1 MRGSSTMQCG
11 KVMAVA
17 IVAAAASFQPSLAA
31 SVSVIPSSDATYTG
45 IPAEI
50 PDKGA
55 NVCVDQLVENPLRL
69 NTPPPRTAHR
79 VHSKHRPHVRRPS
92 SAHRKTIRRVHR
104 PTVQEVVGEPQHIL
118 HCVFLP
124 PPQPAIE
131 SFTITFARA
140 MSAVRPDNFDNW
152 FQTVIRPRARS
163 PFASPLGIFANAAP
177 EPASWALMIG
187 GFLLIGATMRWRIKS
202 RGIAAAAPESR
213 Q

>member
-1 MRGSSTMQCG
+1 MQCG
-11 KVMAVA
+11 KVMALA
-17 IVAAAASFQPSLAA
+17 ILAAAASFQPTLAA
-31 SVSVIPSSDATYTG
+31 SVSVIPSTDATYTG

-69 NTPPPRTAHR
+69 NAHPPKSVRRPHR
-79 VHSKHRPHVRRPS
+79 AHRPHVRHPS

-131 SFTITFARA
+131 SFAITFARA

-163 PFASPLGIFANAAP
+163 PFASPLAIFASAAP

-187 GFLLIGATMRWRIKS
+187 GFLLIGAAMRWRVKS